1 MYAMKRRDFVKHSS
15 LTLAAAAASSA
26 WLEGVFEGRA
36 FAKAPSIFDTYFG
49 VGSAEMEKLLG
60 VALSKGGDFADLF
73 FEHRVNSSL
82 FFEEDIVKNAS
93 RGIIQGVGVR
103 VVKGDQVGFA
113 FTEDLTMDSMA
124 EAARTA
130 AAIANDTTA
139 KARVQPVAAMNLKN
153 LYPVKELASEAALT
167 RKLGFIKEANAAA
180 RGYSPKITKVQC
192 FFSDQV
198 KYLAYVNSDGVSWTD
213 AQPTFNFGTVCIAE
227 EGSNRQDGYDGS
239 SARMGLEYFSARRSA
254 ADIAKEAARLAVL
267 NLEAKEIEAGPMT
280 VVLGNAHAGILLHE
294 AVGHGLEAD
303 FNYKKLAN
311 YSDRVGQKVASEL
324 CTVVDEGTFENMAG
338 TLNVDDEGNLTGSA
352 VLIENGI
359 LRGYLHDRI
368 SAKQMRVKATGN
380 GRRQAY
386 NYSPM
391 PRMTN
396 TYMRAGKSDPAE
408 IIASTKR
415 GVYAKKF
422 GNGQVDITKGDFV
435 FTVTESYLIEDGKVT
450 SPLKGLTLI
459 GNGPDVMTK
468 VEMVGNDL
476 AFSDSGWMCGKRG
489 QSVPVSMGMP
499 TTKVSEI
506 TVGGTKVKA

>member
-1 MYAMKRRDFVKHSS
+1 MRRRDFVKHSS
-15 LTLAAAAASSA
+15 LTLAAAAASQA
-26 WLEGVFEGRA
+26 WLQGVFEGRA

-49 VGSAEMEKLLG
+49 LGAAETEKLLAA
-60 VALSKGGDFADLF
+60 ALSRGGDFADLF

-82 FFEEDIVKNAS
+82 FFEEDIVKNAI

-103 VVKGDQVGFA
+103 VVKGDQIGFA
-113 FTEDLTMDSMA
+113 FTEDLTMERMT
-124 EAARTA
+124 EAALTA
-130 AAIANDTTA
+130 AAIANDSAA
-139 KARVQPVAAMNLKN
+139 KVRVQPVATLNLKN
-153 LYPVKELASEAALT
+153 LYPVKELASEAELS
-167 RKLGFIKEANAAA
+167 RKLALIKEANVAAK
-180 RGYSPKITKVQC
+180 GYSPKISKVQC

-213 AQPTFNFGTVCIAE
+213 AQPNFNFYTTCIAE
-227 EGSNRQDGYDGS
+227 EGTNRQTGSDGS
-239 SARMGLEYFSARRSA
+239 SARMGLEYFQLQRSA
-254 ADIAKEAARLAVL
+254 ADVAKEAARLAEM
-267 NLEAKEIEAGPMT
+267 NLSAKEIEAGPMP
-280 VVLGNAHAGILLHE
+280 VVLGPAHAGILLHE

-311 YSDRVGQKVASEL
+311 YSDRVGQRVASEL
-324 CTVVDEGTFENMAG
+324 CTVVDEGTFTNMAG
-338 TLNVDDEGNLTGSA
+338 TLNVDDEGNLPGAA

-368 SAKQMRVKATGN
+368 SAKQMKVNATGN

-386 NYSPM
+386 NYPPM

-435 FTVTESYLIEDGKVT
+435 FTVTEGYLIEDGKLT
-450 SPLKGLTLI
+450 APLKGLSLI

-476 AFSDSGWMCGKRG
+476 AFSDSGWACGKRG
-489 QSVPVSMGMP
+489 QSVPVGMGMP
-499 TTKVSEI
+499 TTKVAEI

>member
-1 MYAMKRRDFVKHSS
+1 MKRRDFVKHSS
-15 LTLAAAAASSA
+15 LTVAAAAASSA
-26 WLEGVFEGRA
+26 WLQGVFEGRA
-36 FAKAPSIFDTYFG
+36 LAKAPSIFDTYFG
-49 VGSAEMEKLLG
+49 VGPAEMEKILSAG
-60 VALSKGGDFADLF
+60 LSKGGDFADLF

-113 FTEDLTMDSMA
+113 FTEDLTVASMT
-124 EAARTA
+124 EAALTA
-130 AAIANDTTA
+130 AAIANDKTA
-139 KARVQPVAAMNLKN
+139 KARTQAVREVNFKN
-153 LYPVKELASEAALT
+153 LYPVQELATEADLT
-167 RKLGFIKEANAAA
+167 RKLSFMKEANTAAKA
-180 RGYSPKITKVQC
+180 YSPQIAKVQC
-192 FFSDQV
+192 YFTDQV

-213 AQPTFNFGTVCIAE
+213 AQPNFSFYTTCIAE
-227 EGSNRQDGYDGS
+227 EGTNRQTGS
-239 SARMGLEYFSARRSA
+239 EGASARMGLEYFKKARSA
-254 ADIAKEAARLAVL
+254 SDVAKEAARLAVL
-267 NLEAKEIEAGPMT
+267 NLSAKEIEAGPMP
-280 VVLGNAHAGILLHE
+280 VVLGAAHAGILLHE
-294 AVGHGLEAD
+294 AVGHGLEGD

-311 YSDRVGQKVASEL
+311 YSDRVGQRVASEH

-338 TLNVDDEGNLTGSA
+338 TLNVDDEGNSTGAA

-368 SAKQMRVKATGN
+368 SAQQMGVKATGN

-386 NYSPM
+386 NYVPM

-396 TYMRAGKSDPAE
+396 TYMRAGKTDPQE

-435 FTVTESYLIEDGKVT
+435 FTVTEGYLIEDGKIT
-450 SPLKGLTLI
+450 APLKGLSLI

-476 AFSDSGWMCGKRG
+476 EFSDSGWSCGKRG
-489 QSVPVSMGMP
+489 QSVPVGMGMP

-506 TVGGTKVKA
+506 TIGGTKVKA

>member
-1 MYAMKRRDFVKHSS
+1 MKRRDFVKHSS
-15 LTLAAAAASSA
+15 LTIAAAAASSA
-26 WLEGVFEGRA
+26 WLQGVFEGRA
-36 FAKAPSIFDTYFG
+36 LAKAPSIFDTYFG
-49 VGSAEMEKLLG
+49 IGPAEMEKILAAG
-60 VALSKGGDFADLF
+60 LSKGGDFADLF

-82 FFEEDIVKNAS
+82 FFEEDIVRNAS

-103 VVKGDQVGFA
+103 VVKGDQIGFA
-113 FTEDLTMDSMA
+113 FTEDLTIASMT
-124 EAARTA
+124 EAALTA
-130 AAIANDTTA
+130 AAIANDKTA
-139 KARVQPVAAMNLKN
+139 KARTQAIKELSFKN
-153 LYPVKELASEAALT
+153 LYPIQELASQAELT
-167 RKLGFIKEANAAA
+167 RKLGFIKDANAAA
-180 RGYSPKITKVQC
+180 KAYSPKILKVQC
-192 FFSDQV
+192 NFSDQV
-198 KYLAYVNSDGVSWTD
+198 KYLAYANSEGLSWTD
-213 AQPTFNFGTVCIAE
+213 AQPNFSFGTSCIAE
-227 EGSNRQDGYDGS
+227 EGTNRQTGYDS
-239 SARMGLEYFSARRSA
+239 ASARMGLEYFAKKRSA
-254 ADIAKEAARLAVL
+254 TDVAKEAARLAVL
-267 NLEAKEIEAGPMT
+267 NLGAKEIEAGPMP
-280 VVLGNAHAGILLHE
+280 VVLGPAHAGILLHE

-311 YSDRVGQKVASEL
+311 YSDRVGQKVASEQ

-338 TLNVDDEGNLTGSA
+338 TVNVDDEGNLPGSA

-359 LRGYLHDRI
+359 LKGYLHDRI
-368 SAKQMRVKATGN
+368 SAKQMGVKATGN

-386 NYSPM
+386 NYPPM

-396 TYMRAGKSDPAE
+396 TYMRPGKSDPDE

-435 FTVTESYLIEDGKVT
+435 FTVTESYLVEDGKIT
-450 SPLKGLTLI
+450 APLKGLTLI

-506 TVGGTKVKA
+506 TVGGTKVRA